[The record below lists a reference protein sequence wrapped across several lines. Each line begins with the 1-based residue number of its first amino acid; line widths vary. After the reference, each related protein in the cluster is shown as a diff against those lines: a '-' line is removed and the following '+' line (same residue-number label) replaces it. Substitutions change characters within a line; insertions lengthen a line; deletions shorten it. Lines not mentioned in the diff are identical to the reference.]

1 LDESQRTLSGQ
12 VSPNRLGR
20 KHGKTS
26 GLVKISSKNRV
37 IWARKNDYAR
47 WNWES
52 YVNMENLL
60 AELSHNELKLRR
72 RHWRIRTYFADQSP
86 VGGAPDRP

>member
-47 WNWES
+47 WNRES
-52 YVNMENLL
+52 YV
-60 AELSHNELKLRR
+60 LKKQSAFLRR
-72 RHWRIRTYFADQSP
+72 KIFSVNCVMMATN
-86 VGGAPDRP
+86 